1 MGVYGDGAH
10 QSMAARTVVDLI
22 GGRRGQGPILY
33 PIMGK
38 DRARFVG
45 LLPMSRR
52 RSSGICYGS
61 QRRRRSWPG
70 WSTGQCA
77 SSALCVIPRGWQK
90 GPWHQCHVQMR
101 GGRKE
106 QARGDR
112 VTGQWAPHG
121 SGVSVWK
128 IGPTCRHHFPPPNWA
143 VHSRGVGPVGQFG
156 PNRGSKLLYS
166 FLLLFSFQ
174 IPNLK
179 IQTQF

>member
-10 QSMAARTVVDLI
+10 QSTAARTVVDPI
-22 GGRRGQGPILY
+22 GGHRGQGPILY

-77 SSALCVIPRGWQK
+77 SSALCVIPRGWRK

-121 SGVSVWK
+121 SGVSIWK
-128 IGPTCRHHFPPPNWA
+128 IGPTCRHHFPPQI
-143 VHSRGVGPVGQFG
+143 GPSAAEELGRLVNLAQTEVV
-156 PNRGSKLLYS
+156 S
-166 FLLLFSFQ
+166 FFILFFCYFLFKFQ
-174 IPNLK
+174 I
-179 IQTQF
+179 